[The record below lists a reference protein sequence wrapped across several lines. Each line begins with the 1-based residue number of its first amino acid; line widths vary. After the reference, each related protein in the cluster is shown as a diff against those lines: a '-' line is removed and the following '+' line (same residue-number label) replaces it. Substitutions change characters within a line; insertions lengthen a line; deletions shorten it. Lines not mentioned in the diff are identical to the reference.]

1 MKDLAELRNDIVGSA
16 TTEHDSTALIR
27 TTYQKDDEPTLQYFT
42 VKVVRNG
49 HCIRETPLLS
59 SIGAVRTWIDR
70 LSIEYEVPSIV

>member
-1 MKDLAELRNDIVGSA
+1 MKDLTALRNDIVGSV
-16 TTEHDSTALIR
+16 TTDYDSTVLIR

-42 VKVVRNG
+42 VKVVRNN

-70 LSIEYEVPSIV
+70 LSLEFEVPSIR

>member
-1 MKDLAELRNDIVGSA
+1 MKDLTALRNDIVGSV
-16 TTEHDSTALIR
+16 TTDYDSTVLIR

-49 HCIRETPLLS
+49 HCIREMLFLS

-70 LSIEYEVPSIV
+70 LSLEFEVPSIR

>member
-1 MKDLAELRNDIVGSA
+1 MKDLTALRNDIVGSV
-16 TTEHDSTALIR
+16 TTDYDSTVLKR

-70 LSIEYEVPSIV
+70 LSLEFEVPSIL